1 MYIPEYNTGI
11 ANNLVSNLAI
21 IVPKYN
27 ESISP
32 TYDYLYDST
41 DHNMSYSG
49 GSQDLEIMLQQFF
62 SKMSDNQTIYDLPSG
77 SSSRTESS
85 SSNDAKSYH
94 LLSIISLWFV
104 LLINPIVVK
113 KIKILSTNKTNLFFS
128 FL

>member
-21 IVPKYN
+21 IIPKYN

-62 SKMSDNQTIYDLPSG
+62 SKMSDNQTTYDLPSG
-77 SSSRTESS
+77 SSLRKESSSSLPS
-85 SSNDAKSYH
+85 SSNDANSYH

-113 KIKILSTNKTNLFFS
+113 KK
-128 FL
+128 